1 MAVHGC
7 CICKIRFGLKKPC
20 YSGFANTLLR
30 FKCKMFKRKVCFIVT
45 AGFEKEEFD
54 IVHLYFV
61 SPYTVKHRRKFGC
74 KPVLGKIL
82 LGVTSCK
89 FSLESFLSK

>member
-1 MAVHGC
+1 MALLTPY
-7 CICKIRFGLKKPC
+7 FNLK
-20 YSGFANTLLR
+20 T
-30 FKCKMFKRKVCFIVT
+30 KMFKRKICFIVT
-45 AGFEKEEFD
+45 AGFEKKIFL
-54 IVHLYFV
+54 HCLFTFCFSLYFEMW
-61 SPYTVKHRRKFGC
+61 TTFGC